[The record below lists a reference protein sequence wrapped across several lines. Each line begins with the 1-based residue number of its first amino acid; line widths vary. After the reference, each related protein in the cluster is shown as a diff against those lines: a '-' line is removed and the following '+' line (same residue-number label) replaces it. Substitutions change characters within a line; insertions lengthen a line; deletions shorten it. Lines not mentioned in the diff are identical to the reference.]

1 MWRERHIKEKNFVLI
16 LAFFVGIFSGCAAI
30 VLKFLIHFISTVL
43 TGQINM
49 ESGNYLYILLP
60 AAGVLLSAL
69 YVRFVVR
76 DNISHG
82 VTRVLYAISQNKSR
96 LKRHN
101 MYTSLLA
108 SSVTIGFG
116 GSVGAEGPIV
126 CTGAAI
132 GSNLGQQFR
141 MSPRIL
147 MILVGCGAAAGIAGI
162 FKAPIAGMLFTLE
175 VLMLDLTTVSVM
187 PLLIASITST
197 TLAYAYTGY
206 EFEFFFAQTE
216 DFYISRIPYVIGLGL
231 VCGFVSLYF
240 TRVMNMMENLFRRFS
255 NPWLKTTV
263 GCVILSLLVFLF
275 PPLYGEGYGA
285 IVGLLAGDTSSI
297 VNGSIFYGEGNQVWF
312 LALFI
317 GLVIATKA
325 FATSTT
331 NGAGGVGGTFAPSLY
346 VGCLTGFLF
355 AYMLNNSWIDPG
367 ISNKNFALIG
377 MAGVMSAVMHAP
389 LMAIFLTVE
398 LTGSYELFL
407 PLLIVSTIAYGTIK
421 VFEPYSIYT
430 MRLAKRGELLTHHK
444 DKAVLTLLK
453 VNSVIETDFL
463 PVYPEMT
470 LKEMVDVIS
479 ISKRNLFPV
488 INEKKELVGV
498 VLLDDIRNIMFRPEL
513 YRRMRVSTFMAMPPA
528 QIEIGDSMD
537 SVMKLFDT
545 TGAWNLPVVEKAST
559 WDLYPRARFS
569 TPTAAFC
576 GTTAKTDTAQT
587 QPHSRGSC
595 QRTTTPRSA
604 TAWGN
609 IRNNTA
615 WAGSALSAA
624 TAFQPFPAASAI
636 APAAMIPPS
645 GDMAA
650 KAFSSSCPGFP
661 KQSMK
666 SRPPHASAAFRM
678 ASSGSAST
686 KRAPSF
692 CANSV
697 PPR

>member
-263 GCVILSLLVFLF
+263 CCVILSLLVFLF

-545 TGAWNLPVVEKAST
+545 TGAWNLPVVEKGI
-559 WDLYPRARFS
+559 YV
-569 TPTAAFC
+569 
-576 GTTAKTDTAQT
+576 
-587 QPHSRGSC
+587 
-595 QRTTTPRSA
+595 
-604 TAWGN
+604 
-609 IRNNTA
+609 
-615 WAGSALSAA
+615 
-624 TAFQPFPAASAI
+624 
-636 APAAMIPPS
+636 
-645 GDMAA
+645 
-650 KAFSSSCPGFP
+650 GFV
-661 KQSMK
+661 SK
-666 SRPPHASAAFRM
+666 SKIF
-678 ASSGSAST
+678 
-686 KRAPSF
+686 
-692 CANSV
+692 NSYRRV
-697 PPR
+697 LRHYCED

>member
-1 MWRERHIKEKNFVLI
+1 MTFLLWRERHIKEKNFVLI

-30 VLKFLIHFISTVL
+30 SLKFLIHWISSVL
-43 TGQINM
+43 TSHINLQ
-49 ESGNYLYILLP
+49 SGNYLYILLP
-60 AAGVLLSAL
+60 AVGVILTAL
-69 YVRFVVR
+69 FVRYVVR

-101 MYTSLLA
+101 IYTSLLA

-126 CTGAAI
+126 FTGAAI
-132 GSNLGQQFR
+132 GSNLGQRFR

-162 FKAPIAGMLFTLE
+162 FKAPIAGVLFTLE

-197 TLAYAYTGY
+197 TLAYVYTGY

-216 DFYISRIPYVIGLGL
+216 NFYISRIPYVIGLGL
-231 VCGFVSLYF
+231 ACGFVSLYF
-240 TRVMNMMENLFRRFS
+240 TRIMNMMETFFSRFR
-255 NPWLKTTV
+255 NPWKKTAV
-263 GCVILSLLVFLF
+263 GCAILSLLIFLF

-297 VNGSIFYGEGNQVWF
+297 VNGSIFYADRNQVWF

-317 GLVIATKA
+317 GLIIVTKA

-346 VGCLTGFLF
+346 VGCMTGFLF
-355 AYMLNNSWIDPG
+355 SFLLNHMGFGLDLST
-367 ISNKNFALIG
+367 KNFALIG

-407 PLLIVSTIAYGTIK
+407 PLLIVSTISYGTIK
-421 VFEPYSIYT
+421 FFEPYSIYT

-453 VNSVIETDFL
+453 VNNVIETDFL

-470 LKEMVDVIS
+470 LKEMVDVIAL
-479 ISKRNLFPV
+479 SKRNLFPV
-488 INEKKELVGV
+488 INERKDLVGV

-513 YRRMRVSTFMAMPPA
+513 YRRMRVSTFMSMPPA
-528 QIEIGDSMD
+528 RIEIGDSMD
-537 SVMKLFDT
+537 VVMKLFDD
-545 TGAWNLPVVEKAST
+545 TGAWNLPVVENGK
-559 WDLYPRARFS
+559 YV
-569 TPTAAFC
+569 
-576 GTTAKTDTAQT
+576 
-587 QPHSRGSC
+587 
-595 QRTTTPRSA
+595 
-604 TAWGN
+604 
-609 IRNNTA
+609 
-615 WAGSALSAA
+615 
-624 TAFQPFPAASAI
+624 
-636 APAAMIPPS
+636 
-645 GDMAA
+645 
-650 KAFSSSCPGFP
+650 GFV
-661 KQSMK
+661 SK
-666 SRPPHASAAFRM
+666 SKIF
-678 ASSGSAST
+678 
-686 KRAPSF
+686 
-692 CANSV
+692 NSYRRV
-697 PPR
+697 LRHYCED